1 MNGMPAVLRRMFGS
15 ICIAA
20 ALCVAWP
27 SHAQNKTAH
36 LSTLDWQPYTGS
48 KLPLGGATT
57 EVIRAAFAHAEI
69 QIDVIYRP
77 WKRTIDM
84 ALKGTDGVIAYFPG
98 YHCNHRDGF
107 IASEPIGNG
116 PLGFAEHV
124 EAPITWDSLDSIG
137 EQQLKI
143 GTVLGYSNTDE
154 FDAKV
159 GTGWILAIP
168 SKDDITNLRKLIR
181 KRIDAAVID
190 KFVLEYLKAT
200 DSSLRQGGE
209 NLRFNVRPLED
220 KTLYLC
226 FRDDEASRA
235 MLQAFNAGLAK
246 VNADEI
252 ADNYFATAF
261 SE

>member
-1 MNGMPAVLRRMFGS
+1 M
-15 ICIAA
+15 
-20 ALCVAWP
+20 
-27 SHAQNKTAH
+27 
-36 LSTLDWQPYTGS
+36 
-48 KLPLGGATT
+48 
-57 EVIRAAFAHAEI
+57 
-69 QIDVIYRP
+69 
-77 WKRTIDM
+77 
-84 ALKGTDGVIAYFPG
+84 
-98 YHCNHRDGF
+98 
-107 IASEPIGNG
+107 
-116 PLGFAEHV
+116 
-124 EAPITWDSLDSIG
+124 
-137 EQQLKI
+137 
-143 GTVLGYSNTDE
+143 
-154 FDAKV
+154 V

-168 SKDDITNLRKLIR
+168 STNDITNLKKLIR

-200 DSSLRQGGE
+200 DSSLKPGGE

-226 FRDDEASRA
+226 FRDDEAGRA